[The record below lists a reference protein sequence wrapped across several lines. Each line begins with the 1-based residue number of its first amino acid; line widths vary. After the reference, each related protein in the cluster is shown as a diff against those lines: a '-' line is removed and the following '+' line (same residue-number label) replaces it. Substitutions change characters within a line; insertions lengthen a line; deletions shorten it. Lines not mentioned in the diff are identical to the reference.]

1 MGHPRV
7 AIVGMLPR
15 SVIVV
20 LLSCAPS
27 AALRLP
33 VHPAK
38 VAEAGK
44 AFLAAACSAS
54 LLAGV
59 PHQAIAA
66 PSLNEAI
73 VEVSQTSYP
82 ILKALTAET
91 FVPFSAKIGK
101 LVLDIAPDKLD
112 KSIELGVDAFLSV
125 PPEKLAALNGV
136 VKDSFAGLE
145 AASRTLV
152 PLPSAASANKFKEVA
167 TAKVDAAK
175 LKAFAEAYGPTL
187 SALPRTEAAICLPS
201 SAALDKLSLAQ
212 AEVGRSFGAAESKA
226 FAAYTTPVLK
236 GAVTISKV
244 FPLLDDA
251 KRLAPSATGQ
261 EKAAFQ
267 AAGKRIESA
276 AKGEAMKANLA
287 KQAAAREAAAANKP
301 KPVDPA
307 VALAARQ
314 AVAAEQQ
321 AKSLATAAEAK
332 AKQEAQAAQNK
343 ANAEALAARTKAQ
356 KEAAVLEAAE
366 QVKSRQAA
374 ELARVAE
381 LKAKAAVIAEA
392 KAAAKQ

>member
-82 ILKALTAET
+82 ILKALKAET

-101 LVLDIAPDKLD
+101 LVLDIAPDKLG
-112 KSIELGVDAFLSV
+112 KSIDLGVDVFLSA
-125 PPEKLAALNGV
+125 PAEKLATLNGV
-136 VKDSFAGLE
+136 VKESFAGIE
-145 AASRTLV
+145 AASCTLV
-152 PLPSAASANKFKEVA
+152 PLPSSAAATKFKDIA
-167 TAKVDAAK
+167 TASVDAAK

-187 SALPRTEAAICLPS
+187 AALPKTEAGDFICLPP
-201 SAALDKLSLAQ
+201 SASLDKLSLAQ
-212 AEVGRSFGAAESKA
+212 ADVGRSFGAEESKR
-226 FAAYTTPVLK
+226 FSAYTTPVLK
-236 GAVTISKV
+236 GAITISKV

-251 KRLAPSATGQ
+251 KRLAPTATSQ
-261 EKAAFQ
+261 EKAAYQ

-276 AKGEAMKANLA
+276 AKGEAQKANLA
-287 KQAAAREAAAANKP
+287 RQAAAREAIAANKP

-307 VALAARQ
+307 VAA
-314 AVAAEQQ
+314 AAEQQ
-321 AKSLATAAEAK
+321 AKAQTMAAEVR
-332 AKQEAQAAQNK
+332 AKQEAQAVQNK
-343 ANAEALAARTKAQ
+343 ATSEALAVRAKAQ
-356 KEAAVLEAAE
+356 KEAAVQEAAE
-366 QVKSRQAA
+366 KVKARA
-374 ELARVAE
+374 EAEQLRVAE

-392 KAAAKQ
+392 KAAAKK

>member
-82 ILKALTAET
+82 ILKALKAET

-101 LVLDIAPDKLD
+101 LVLDIAPDKLG
-112 KSIELGVDAFLSV
+112 KSIDLGVDVFLSA
-125 PPEKLAALNGV
+125 PAEKLATLNGV
-136 VKDSFAGLE
+136 VKESFAGIE
-145 AASRTLV
+145 AASCTLV
-152 PLPSAASANKFKEVA
+152 PLPSSAAATKFKDIA
-167 TAKVDAAK
+167 TASVDAAK

-187 SALPRTEAAICLPS
+187 AALPKTEAGDFICLPP
-201 SAALDKLSLAQ
+201 SASLDKLSLAQ
-212 AEVGRSFGAAESKA
+212 ADVGRSFGAEESKR
-226 FAAYTTPVLK
+226 FSAYTTPVLK
-236 GAVTISKV
+236 GAITISKV

-251 KRLAPSATGQ
+251 KRLAPTATSQ

-276 AKGEAMKANLA
+276 AKGEAQKASLA
-287 KQAAAREAAAANKP
+287 RQAAAREAAAA
-301 KPVDPA
+301 
-307 VALAARQ
+307 
-314 AVAAEQQ
+314 EQQ
-321 AKSLATAAEAK
+321 AKAQTMAAEVR
-332 AKQEAQAAQNK
+332 AKQEAQAVQNK
-343 ANAEALAARTKAQ
+343 ATSEALAVRAKAQ
-356 KEAAVLEAAE
+356 KEAAVQEAAE
-366 QVKSRQAA
+366 KVKARA
-374 ELARVAE
+374 EAEQLRVAE

-392 KAAAKQ
+392 KAAAKK

>member
-82 ILKALTAET
+82 ILKALKAET

-101 LVLDIAPDKLD
+101 LVLDIAPDKLG
-112 KSIELGVDAFLSV
+112 KSIELGVDVFLSV

-145 AASRTLV
+145 ATSCTLV
-152 PLPSAASANKFKEVA
+152 PLPSAASANTFQEVA
-167 TAKVDAAK
+167 TATVDAAK

-187 SALPRTEAAICLPS
+187 SALPRTEAAICLPP
-201 SAALDKLSLAQ
+201 SAALEKLSLAQ

-307 VALAARQ
+307 VTLAARQ
-314 AVAAEQQ
+314 AAAAEQQ
-321 AKSLATAAEAK
+321 AKSK

-366 QVKSRQAA
+366 QVKSRAAA